1 MLFRSP
7 DVAPTPALDLA
18 RIAEAAVRL
27 RRSRLPE
34 DLRITLAVEGTP
46 RTFVDAATVGRVI
59 DELLDN
65 AVTAIVR
72 GGRGGRVE
80 VAVGETDST
89 AWLAVRD
96 DGPGIPE
103 HARLRIF
110 DPGYSLIGGSGFG
123 LARAR
128 ELVERAGGALDLERS
143 DRTSFVVHLP
153 LAERAADRSGEY
165 PKRQSA

>member
-1 MLFRSP
+1 M
-7 DVAPTPALDLA
+7 
-18 RIAEAAVRL
+18 
-27 RRSRLPE
+27 
-34 DLRITLAVEGTP
+34 RITLAVEGTP
-46 RTFVDAATVGRVI
+46 RTFVDAATVGRVV

-65 AVTAIVR
+65 AVAAIAR
-72 GGRGGRVE
+72 TGRGGRVE
-80 VAVGETDST
+80 VVVGDSEST

-96 DGPGIPE
+96 DGPGVPE
-103 HARLRIF
+103 HARMRIF
-110 DPGYSLIGGSGFG
+110 DPGYSLVGGSGFG

-165 PKRQSA
+165 PRRQSA

>member
-1 MLFRSP
+1 
-7 DVAPTPALDLA
+7 
-18 RIAEAAVRL
+18 
-27 RRSRLPE
+27 
-34 DLRITLAVEGTP
+34 
-46 RTFVDAATVGRVI
+46 VDAATVGRVI

-65 AVTAIVR
+65 AVAAIAR
-72 GGRGGRVE
+72 AGRGGRVE
-80 VAVGETDST
+80 VVVGETDST

-96 DGPGIPE
+96 DGPGVPE

-110 DPGYSLIGGSGFG
+110 DPGYSLVGGSGFG

-128 ELVERAGGALDLERS
+128 ELVERAGGALDLERANE
-143 DRTSFVVHLP
+143 RTSFVLHLP